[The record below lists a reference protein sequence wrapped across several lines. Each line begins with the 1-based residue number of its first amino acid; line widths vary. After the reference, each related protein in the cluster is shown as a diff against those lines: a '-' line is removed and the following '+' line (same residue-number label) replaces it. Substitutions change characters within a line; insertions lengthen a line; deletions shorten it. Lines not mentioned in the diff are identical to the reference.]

1 MSSQMPGILQFE
13 IPMGSIAFR
22 LGPIVQTI
30 FLLLIFMEIFS
41 TFVADIYG
49 VSVQLQ
55 QRLPVAPALVTP
67 LLMLVC
73 YVFSQFGFSS
83 LLGVFYPIFGALCL
97 VWAVMLIRAPMSQ
110 PPRPSG
116 PPASGNGGK
125 GITIVAVKPVIRTT
139 RK

>member
-1 MSSQMPGILQFE
+1 MLLAAHFAMSSQMPGILQFE

-83 LLGVFYPIFGALCL
+83 LLGGVLPDLRRPVPGVGGHADARSHVAAAAAKRSACL
-97 VWAVMLIRAPMSQ
+97 WKR
-110 PPRPSG
+110 R
-116 PPASGNGGK
+116 
-125 GITIVAVKPVIRTT
+125 
-139 RK
+139 